1 MENIK
6 KTLGNINTPMI
17 FKFLFGFVGLLVL
30 ATVIMLFMA
39 NAGVAG
45 RVNGKSISKKDFE
58 KEVSA
63 QVKYQSE
70 IQKIDLNSGD
80 KKKKLREEIFNQMVD
95 TLIISQNLS
104 TLNVKVTQEEIDK
117 DYEKISNVNGGDTK
131 FQEMISNYYGLTK
144 EEYKT
149 YYLLPKI
156 QKEKMQTQVTTP
168 DEFNSEAKSKA
179 ENVLGQI
186 KNGSNFAD
194 LAKKY
199 SQDSSTSAKGGDIG
213 WISKGQMVEEFEKQ
227 AFSLKVGEVS
237 NIFKTNYGY
246 FIIKVEEKS
255 SDKVHVRQILIK
267 GKSFTEWLDMTKKS
281 CQIEQLVK
289 F

>member
-156 QKEKMQTQVTTP
+156 QKEKMQTQVTTS

>member
-104 TLNVKVTQEEIDK
+104 TLNVKVAQEEIDK

-156 QKEKMQTQVTTP
+156 QKEKMQTQVTTS

>member
-80 KKKKLREEIFNQMVD
+80 KKKKFREEIFNQMVD

-104 TLNVKVTQEEIDK
+104 TLNVKVAQEEIDK

-156 QKEKMQTQVTTP
+156 QKEKMQTQVTTS